1 MNNSVIIQIL
11 QRMENKIDK
20 VDEKVDKLD
29 KRVGKLEESVDKL
42 DKRVGKLEESVGKLE
57 EGVDK
62 LEERVGKVEV
72 VLENEIKTDI
82 HLLVV
87 GHKGITQS
95 VEKGTKATST
105 VELNDYRFKLLE
117 RDMKKV

>member
-20 VDEKVDKLD
+20 VDEK
-29 KRVGKLEESVDKL
+29 VDKL

-82 HLLVV
+82 QLLVE

-105 VELNDYRFKLLE
+105 VELNEYRLKLLE
-117 RDMKKV
+117 RDMKKVKKELNMN

>member
-29 KRVGKLEESVDKL
+29 KRVGKLEESV
-42 DKRVGKLEESVGKLE
+42 GKLEESVGKLE

-72 VLENEIKTDI
+72 VLENEIKTDFQ
-82 HLLVV
+82 LLVE
-87 GHKGITQS
+87 GHKGLTQC

-105 VELNDYRFKLLE
+105 VELNEYRLKLLE
-117 RDMKKV
+117 RDMKKVKKELNMN